1 MSDLQAVRKQIYK
14 LSVLERL
21 ELVET
26 IVQSLQEE
34 LRPRPQLPADF
45 VDRMI
50 GLAKTDSPPLCPPGA
65 LLALPG
71 GHSPPMQKWKR

>member
-26 IVQSLQEE
+26 IVQSMQEE
-34 LRPRPQLPADF
+34 LRPRPQLSENF
-45 VDRMI
+45 LLEMR
-50 GLAKTDSPPLCPPGA
+50 GLAKTDNPPPSDAEVEAMKAERLVEKY
-65 LLALPG
+65 L
-71 GHSPPMQKWKR
+71 K

>member
-26 IVQSLQEE
+26 IVQSLEEE

-50 GLAKTDSPPLCPPGA
+50 GLAKTDSPPPTDAEVEAMKEERLVEKY
-65 LLALPG
+65 
-71 GHSPPMQKWKR
+71 MK